1 MTAAHVSC
9 LGAGRMSRGI
19 ALAFALKGHS
29 VGLLDIKARSQH
41 EIRSTREAAF
51 AEMTTDLGALAQA
64 GEEAASDSRRVL
76 SRIDFVR
83 PEGAR
88 TELARAGV
96 LFEAVPEVLDVKRA
110 SFAAIAADLP
120 PELIIA
126 STSST
131 FLSTDIAAMVD
142 NPGRCLNAH
151 WLNPAYLIPLVE
163 VSPHPKTDPA
173 VTRRLMATL
182 EGIGK
187 APVRC
192 GVSPGYIV
200 PRLQSLVMNEA
211 ARMIEEGVAT
221 PADIDRA
228 TRFGFGP
235 RFAGMG
241 VLEFIDFGGNDIL
254 YHASR
259 YLARELKDTRYSS
272 PAIVERHMNERL
284 NGIRDG
290 KGFYDWS
297 SVDQPAYRSSLLKRL
312 RALIEVGSRGNGVE
326 AASKP
331 PIKRTLD

>member
-1 MTAAHVSC
+1 MSAMHVSC

-29 VGLLDIKARSQH
+29 VGLLDVKARSQ
-41 EIRSTREAAF
+41 EEARATREAAF
-51 AEMTTDLGALAQA
+51 AEMATDLAAFAEAGEDLARDAATVLSRVGYVRPDGARAELAQA
-64 GEEAASDSRRVL
+64 S
-76 SRIDFVR
+76 
-83 PEGAR
+83 
-88 TELARAGV
+88 V
-96 LFEAVPEVLDVKRA
+96 LFEGVPEVLDVKRA
-110 SFAAIAADLP
+110 AFNTIAADLP
-120 PELIIA
+120 PRLIIA

-131 FLSTDIAAMVD
+131 FLSTELAAMVG

-163 VSPHPKTDPA
+163 VSPHPQTDPA
-173 VTRRLMATL
+173 VTDALIAIL
-182 EGIGK
+182 ERIGK

-241 VLEFIDFGGNDIL
+241 VIEFIDFGGNDIL

-259 YLARELKDTRYSS
+259 YLARELGDARYAS
-272 PAIVERHMNERL
+272 PAIVERHMTDRL
-284 NGIRDG
+284 NGMRDG

-297 SVDQPAYRSSLLKRL
+297 SIDPAAYRASLLKRL
-312 RALIEVGSRGNGVE
+312 RALIEAGSRGNGLE
-326 AASKP
+326 AAREP
-331 PIKRTLD
+331 QRKRTSD